1 MEPVEF
7 NKPIEKYTVNTNS
20 WYMKLFIFIRTNRKS
35 DLPEDT
41 CALRREMFW
50 SYLIFIISLPMFLIM
65 KLIQKIVDEDEDMPQ
80 WLGLIITL
88 LGFTL
93 FMVIGSHNNS
103 NVWTKADAIVLL
115 MKWGVTN
122 HVTILLIGWFSGG
135 VILTTVMSIG
145 FALGYYI
152 VSYIYK
158 IFKYVKS
165 LFPKKNTNVK
175 PTNTILKLYSDYR
188 KKMCTPIKYK

>member
-20 WYMKLFIFIRTNRKS
+20 WYMKLFIFIRTNRKF

-41 CALRREMFW
+41 CALRYEMFW

-65 KLIQKIVDEDEDMPQ
+65 KLTQKILDEDEDMPQ

-93 FMVIGSHNNS
+93 FMVIGSGNGEP
-103 NVWTKADAIVLL
+103 WIKADAIVLL

-122 HVTILLIGWFSGG
+122 QTAILLIGWFTGG
-135 VILTTVMSIG
+135 VILTTVISIG
-145 FALGYYI
+145 FAIGYYI
-152 VSYIYK
+152 VSYIIKIYK
-158 IFKYVKS
+158 YIKS
-165 LFPKKNTNVK
+165 FTPKKETNDK
-175 PTNTILKLYSDYR
+175 PMNIISKLYSDYR
-188 KKMCTPIKYK
+188 KKVCTPIKYK